1 MHGITERIASL
12 AIEVSLAPV
21 AAEETGTFDICPPD
35 EQGAAD
41 LIDDPRAMPTT
52 PGHASCHPAHQ
63 PNRRQATFSSLG
75 EVRFVNTSDVT
86 RRGRLHARSS

>member
-41 LIDDPRAMPTT
+41 LIDDPC
-52 PGHASCHPAHQ
+52 HAY
-63 PNRRQATFSSLG
+63 
-75 EVRFVNTSDVT
+75 
-86 RRGRLHARSS
+86 HAGPR